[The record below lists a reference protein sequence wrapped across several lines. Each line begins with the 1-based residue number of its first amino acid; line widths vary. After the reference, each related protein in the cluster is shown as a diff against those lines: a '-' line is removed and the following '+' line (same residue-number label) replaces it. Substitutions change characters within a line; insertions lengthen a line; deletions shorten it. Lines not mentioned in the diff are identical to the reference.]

1 MERIDSLEELA
12 ANQQTSAIKSVKEKI
27 NIPNDVRVSVSVTVK
42 TLNMLLNTSWVKRDW
57 S

>member
-12 ANQQTSAIKSVKEKI
+12 ANQQASAIKSVKEKI